1 MDTLVRNVPSK
12 GFCAMTTQQQFLDFL
27 YEIEPSTSTVSA
39 CSSAHNTLREYLRTD
54 ENFKKFH
61 ENTFLSGSY
70 KRDTA
75 IRPQKLGG
83 VLQRPDVDIIVVT
96 NHTQNDQP
104 KTVLKALE
112 KALVDSGYKN
122 IKVNRRS
129 INVAQTT
136 VDMDVV
142 PIIENGSSYLIPDA
156 ELKVWLPTNPPAHT
170 QWTVDVNKAAGGR
183 FKPLVKLFKWWRRV
197 HLSELRRPKGFIL
210 ECLVAQHMSLT
221 ETSYEA
227 LFVGLLEAIRDNYG
241 YYVSM
246 GTVPWLEDPGVP
258 GNNVFSNVTADE
270 FKQFYDKVKEQAA
283 AARKA
288 KNETDDDKALELWRS
303 VLGKLFPAAASQKSL
318 ASSLVR
324 PAVGA
329 GLTFP
334 AMPVLPN
341 KPGGFA

>member
-1 MDTLVRNVPSK
+1 
-12 GFCAMTTQQQFLDFL
+12 MTTQQQFLDFL
-27 YEIEPSTSTVSA
+27 YEIEPSTSTVGA

-96 NHTQNDQP
+96 NHTQSDQP
-104 KTVLKALE
+104 KSVLKALE

-129 INVAQTT
+129 INVTQTT

-142 PIIENGSSYLIPDA
+142 PIIENGDSYLIPDV
-156 ELKVWLPTNPPAHT
+156 ELTAWLTTNPPAHT

-210 ECLVAQHMSLT
+210 ECLVAQHMNLT
-221 ETSYEA
+221 ETSYEE

-241 YYVSM
+241 YYVLM

-283 AARKA
+283 TARKA

-341 KPGGFA
+341 KPRGFA